1 MEQSIIDK
9 YLTRKQEEAMF
20 PAFEKMLS
28 SILYSYD
35 LSIFERIIRT
45 ISQDNTITI
54 DMKTVNL
61 DNKCIELVSKFIDLF
76 DNDIEPIVYS
86 KYDEII
92 EFVRRFGKEN
102 KNNKIS
108 NPINIVGDNIDI
120 KYFNDV
126 DNFNNYLRNIFSKNF
141 N

>member
-9 YLTRKQEEAMF
+9 YLTRKQEETMF

-45 ISQDNTITI
+45 ISLDNTITI
-54 DMKTVNL
+54 DMKIVNL
-61 DNKCIELVSKFIDLF
+61 DNKCIDLVSKFIDLF
-76 DNDIEPIVYS
+76 DNDIETIDYS

-92 EFVRRFGKEN
+92 EFVGRFGKEN
-102 KNNKIS
+102 KNS
-108 NPINIVGDNIDI
+108 NPIKIVGDNIDI

-126 DNFNNYLRNIFSKNF
+126 DNFNNYLRSIFSKNF

>member
-1 MEQSIIDK
+1 MEQSIINK
-9 YLTRKQEEAMF
+9 YLARKQEEAMF

-28 SILYSYD
+28 SILYCYD

-45 ISQDNTITI
+45 ISQDNTVTV
-54 DMKTVNL
+54 DTKTVNL
-61 DNKCIELVSKFIDLF
+61 DNKCIDLVSKFIDLF
-76 DNDIEPIVYS
+76 DNDIEVIDYS

-92 EFVRRFGKEN
+92 DFVTRFGKEN
-102 KNNKIS
+102 KNNNS
-108 NPINIVGDNIDI
+108 NPVKIIGDNIDI

-126 DNFNNYLRNIFSKNF
+126 DNFNNYLRNIFNKNF